1 MPGNLALAH
10 LDVFASHLP
19 NFSAHER
26 QLPIRLQPHAESDE
40 VSVELPEAFA
50 PAELPADM
58 SLKSEYGEFSTH
70 FEVRNHTVIYH
81 RHLEVSAQTIPA
93 SDYAK
98 VKKFFADVAKSDKA
112 PLLLN
117 TSAKLASSP

>member
-1 MPGNLALAH
+1 
-10 LDVFASHLP
+10 
-19 NFSAHER
+19 
-26 QLPIRLQPHAESDE
+26 
-40 VSVELPEAFA
+40 
-50 PAELPADM
+50 
-58 SLKSEYGEFSTH
+58 
-70 FEVRNHTVIYH
+70 
-81 RHLEVSAQTIPA
+81 VSAQTIPA